1 MARDVDVDDVD
12 DEVEEGVVDGGGDDV
27 VVGVLEEGVTY
38 DTTTEALCLTVTV
51 TGTEVN
57 TVVSLCTEGEAWA
70 EEGEGD
76 EVGVGCCVED

>member
-1 MARDVDVDDVD
+1 MLKARRQTT
-12 DEVEEGVVDGGGDDV
+12 EERRNWKRHT
-27 VVGVLEEGVTY
+27 GVTY

-76 EVGVGCCVED
+76 EVGV